1 MAPWWQPL
9 DGSARPGALG
19 PQEEQPPWMDHDVEI
34 WERFRMA
41 EEENLFRFSVRGVN
55 NHFVQLWQHGQ
66 MLFLSLEDDF
76 GYILD
81 PRDLSFCGD

>member
-1 MAPWWQPL
+1 
-9 DGSARPGALG
+9 
-19 PQEEQPPWMDHDVEI
+19 MDHDVEI

-66 MLFLSLEDDF
+66 MLFFEL
-76 GYILD
+76 
-81 PRDLSFCGD
+81 RR

>member
-1 MAPWWQPL
+1 
-9 DGSARPGALG
+9 
-19 PQEEQPPWMDHDVEI
+19 
-34 WERFRMA
+34 MA

-66 MLFLSLEDDF
+66 MLRLMSLEDDF

-81 PRDLSFCGD
+81 DPRDLSFVGD